1 MIQGGRVPF
10 ASGIMSMVAA
20 IAAIA
25 SLVALLLFRNND
37 WGYGLLTMA
46 IGSVGLAI
54 SARKYTSISRAVAWA
69 FIIRLAICV
78 IYSILGD
85 GDADNYGANAVYYAS
100 LPIEEI
106 FFNIPTGA
114 YFYSWIISFFFRIFG
129 EYYMPIR
136 VMNATLS
143 VYCVLIFSN
152 IISHIYKNR
161 NAVIKAAWV
170 IALFP
175 NLIRFS
181 SYFANREVVLLLF
194 MLLYIKYAYLYYNNG
209 RTKHLILSVIALVP
223 AMILHTSMI
232 AMIMLT
238 ILIILSRKNN
248 SQNRGASLIWKGF
261 LVSITI
267 VAFVYMLSSG
277 IGMEKFSIGGGVDLD
292 VESISNI
299 GEMSAAGRAAYLSG
313 VSFSNPILTLLFLPI
328 RMLYF
333 LYTPFL
339 WMISSVIDIVG
350 LFDAILYIWVSIP
363 LWKQIKEIRR
373 KRNNKTS
380 DDRFIFLL
388 FITLIVIVAMFAAVT
403 SNYGTAIRHRCKLF
417 PIFLL
422 IALPCLNIPFIK
434 IKRSKYIVK

>member
-1 MIQGGRVPF
+1 MKNLGGRIPF
-10 ASGIMSMVAA
+10 ASGIMSMVAVV
-20 IAAIA
+20 AAIA
-25 SLVALLLFRNND
+25 SLVALLILQNND
-37 WGYGLLTMA
+37 WGYGLLTMS
-46 IGSVGLAI
+46 IGSIGLSI
-54 SARKYTSISRAVAWA
+54 SAKRYSHISQAIAWA
-69 FIIRLAICV
+69 FIIRFVICV
-78 IYSILGD
+78 IYSMLGD
-85 GDADNYGANAVYYAS
+85 GDADNYGVNAVYYAS
-100 LPIEEI
+100 LPINEV
-106 FFNIPTGA
+106 FLNIPTGA
-114 YFYSWIISFFFRIFG
+114 YFYSWIISFFFRVFG
-129 EYYMPIR
+129 EYYMPVR

-143 VYCVLIFSN
+143 VYCVLIFSD
-152 IISHIYKNR
+152 IVSHIYKDR
-161 NAVIKAAWV
+161 RAIIKAAWV

-194 MLLYIKYAYLYYNNG
+194 MLLYIKHAYLYYNNG
-209 RTKHLILSVIALVP
+209 RTNDLILSIIALVP

-248 SQNRGASLIWKGF
+248 PQNRGASLIWKGF

-267 VAFVYMLSSG
+267 ITFVYMLSSG
-277 IGMEKFSIGGGVDLD
+277 IGMEKFGIGGGVDLD

-339 WMISSVIDIVG
+339 WMISSAIDIVG

-363 LWKQIKEIRR
+363 MWKQIKEIRR

-388 FITLIVIVAMFAAVT
+388 FITLIVIIAMFAAVT

-422 IALPCLNIPFIK
+422 IALTKLDFPFIK
-434 IKRSKYIVK
+434 RSLKIIK

>member
-1 MIQGGRVPF
+1 M
-10 ASGIMSMVAA
+10 
-20 IAAIA
+20 
-25 SLVALLLFRNND
+25 
-37 WGYGLLTMA
+37 
-46 IGSVGLAI
+46 
-54 SARKYTSISRAVAWA
+54 
-69 FIIRLAICV
+69 
-78 IYSILGD
+78 LGD
-85 GDADNYGANAVYYAS
+85 GDADNYGVNAVYYAS
-100 LPIEEI
+100 LPINKV
-106 FFNIPTGA
+106 FLNIPTGA
-114 YFYSWIISFFFRIFG
+114 YFYSWIISFFFRVFG
-129 EYYMPIR
+129 EYYMPVR

-143 VYCVLIFSN
+143 VYCVLIFSD
-152 IISHIYKNR
+152 IVSHIYKDR
-161 NAVIKAAWV
+161 RAIIKAAWV

-194 MLLYIKYAYLYYNNG
+194 MLLYIKHAYLYYNNG
-209 RTKHLILSVIALVP
+209 RTKHLILSIIALVP

-248 SQNRGASLIWKGF
+248 PQNRGASLIWKGF

-267 VAFVYMLSSG
+267 ITFVYMLSSG
-277 IGMEKFSIGGGVDLD
+277 IGMEKFGIGGGVDLD

-339 WMISSVIDIVG
+339 WMISSAIDIVG

-363 LWKQIKEIRR
+363 MWKQIKEIRR

-388 FITLIVIVAMFAAVT
+388 FITLIVIIAMFAAVT

-422 IALPCLNIPFIK
+422 IALTKLDFPFIK
-434 IKRSKYIVK
+434 RSLKIIK

>member
-1 MIQGGRVPF
+1 MKNLGGRIPF
-10 ASGIMSMVAA
+10 ASGIMSMVAVV
-20 IAAIA
+20 AAIA
-25 SLVALLLFRNND
+25 SLVALLILQNND
-37 WGYGLLTMA
+37 WGYGLLTMS
-46 IGSVGLAI
+46 IGSIGLSI
-54 SARKYTSISRAVAWA
+54 SAKRYSHISQAIAWA
-69 FIIRLAICV
+69 FIIRFVICV
-78 IYSILGD
+78 IYSMLGD
-85 GDADNYGANAVYYAS
+85 GDADNYGVNAVYYAS
-100 LPIEEI
+100 LPINKV
-106 FFNIPTGA
+106 FLNIPTGA
-114 YFYSWIISFFFRIFG
+114 YFYSWIISFFFRVFG
-129 EYYMPIR
+129 EYYMPVR

-143 VYCVLIFSN
+143 VYCVLIFSD
-152 IISHIYKNR
+152 IVSHIYKDR
-161 NAVIKAAWV
+161 RAIIKAAWV

-194 MLLYIKYAYLYYNNG
+194 MLLYIKHAYLYYNNG
-209 RTKHLILSVIALVP
+209 RTKHLILSIIALVP

-248 SQNRGASLIWKGF
+248 PQNRGASLIWKGF

-267 VAFVYMLSSG
+267 ITFVYMLSSG
-277 IGMEKFSIGGGVDLD
+277 IGMEKFGIGGGVDLD

-339 WMISSVIDIVG
+339 WMISSAIDIVG

-363 LWKQIKEIRR
+363 MWKQIKEIRR

-388 FITLIVIVAMFAAVT
+388 FITLIVIIAMFAAVT

-422 IALPCLNIPFIK
+422 IALTKLDIPFIK
-434 IKRSKYIVK
+434 RSLKIIK